1 MKKVILVIFD
11 GFGVREENKG
21 NAISNAEMPNY
32 NYLLKN
38 YPHSLLQA
46 SSRYVGLPDGQMG
59 NSEVGHLSIGAGRLV
74 KQNYMQIEDMFKN
87 KELIDN
93 EVYLDMVNYVHDNNK
108 PLHLMALISPGGIH
122 SHLNFILE
130 MIDNL
135 HKDNVKNVYVH
146 AITDG
151 RDTDVHSAETYI
163 KQVEEKLEKYKM
175 GKIVS
180 ICGRYYA
187 MDRDKKWARTKYYSD
202 MITTGKAVKIPDYS
216 TGIKLCYKKDITD
229 EFIPP
234 LIIDNT
240 KLIEDGDALLWFNY
254 RPDRAKQILRVLTD
268 PNFNEYET
276 KRFPNLKTYT
286 IYKIEEAVN
295 SKHLL
300 NHIDVINPMGE
311 YISTLG
317 LTQAR
322 IAETEK
328 YAHVTYF
335 FDGGRELALANCDRF
350 LIPSPK
356 VATYDLKPEM
366 SSHSITRQAI
376 KCLNENYDFI
386 LVNFANPDMVGHTG
400 NYEATIKA
408 LEAID
413 SCLGTILEYA
423 NENFYTLCLM
433 ADHGNADMMIDEN
446 GKPVTTHTTNPVP
459 FIMTNKKLK
468 LKDGAITSVAPT
480 LLKYMDIKIPKE
492 MENSEILIEN

>member
-11 GFGVREENKG
+11 GFGMRDEKLG
-21 NAISNAEMPNY
+21 NAVLNADMPNF
-32 NYLLKN
+32 NYLLN
-38 YPHSLLQA
+38 NNPHSLLQA
-46 SSRYVGLPDGQMG
+46 SGKYVGLPEGQMG
-59 NSEVGHLSIGAGRLV
+59 NSEIGHLSIGAGRLV
-74 KQNYMQIEDMFKN
+74 KQNYMQIEDMFNN

-93 EVYLDMVNYVHDNNK
+93 EAYLDMVNYVHENNK

-122 SHLNFILE
+122 SHLKFILE

-135 HKDNVKNVYVH
+135 HKDNVNNVYVH

-151 RDTDVHSAETYI
+151 RDTDIHSAYSYI
-163 KQVEEKLEKYKM
+163 EQVSEKLEKYKM
-175 GKIVS
+175 GKVVS

-202 MITTGKAVKIPDYS
+202 MITEGKAIKIPNAKV
-216 TGIKLCYKKDITD
+216 GIDLCYKKDITD

-234 LIIDNT
+234 LLIDSEKT
-240 KLIEDGDALLWFNY
+240 IKDGDALLWFNY

-268 PNFNEYET
+268 PDFKEYET
-276 KRFPNLKTYT
+276 KKYPNLKTYT
-286 IYKIEEAVN
+286 IYKIDEAIN

-300 NHIDVINPMGE
+300 NHIDVINPLGE

-317 LTQAR
+317 LSQAR

-335 FDGGRELALANCDRF
+335 FDGGRELSLSNCDRF

-366 SSHSITRQAI
+366 SSLEVTRQVI
-376 KCLNENYDFI
+376 KCLNDNYDFI
-386 LVNFANPDMVGHTG
+386 LVNFANSDMVGHTG

-413 SCLGTILEYA
+413 SCLGTIVEYA
-423 NENFYTLCLM
+423 NENFYTLFLT
-433 ADHGNADMMIDEN
+433 ADHGNSDIMFDEN
-446 GKPVTTHTTNPVP
+446 NNIVTTHTTNPVP
-459 FIMTNKKLK
+459 FIVTDKKLK
-468 LKDGAITSVAPT
+468 LKDGSITSIAPT
-480 LLKYMDIKIPKE
+480 ILKYMDIKIPKE
-492 MENSEILIEN
+492 MENSEILFEN

>member
-11 GFGVREENKG
+11 GFGMREEKNG
-21 NAISNAEMPNY
+21 NAVLNADMPNF
-32 NYLLKN
+32 NYLLNN

-46 SSRYVGLPDGQMG
+46 SGKYVGLPEGQMG
-59 NSEVGHLSIGAGRLV
+59 NSEIGHLSIGAGRLI

-93 EVYLDMVNYVHDNNK
+93 ETYLDMINYVHENDK

-122 SHLNFILE
+122 SHLKFILE

-135 HKDNVKNVYVH
+135 HKDNVNVH

-151 RDTDVHSAETYI
+151 RDTDVHSSEEYL

-180 ICGRYYA
+180 ISGRYYA
-187 MDRDKKWARTKYYSD
+187 MDRDKKWNRTKYYSD
-202 MITTGKAVKIPDYS
+202 MITLGKAVKIPDFS
-216 TGIKLCYKKDITD
+216 TGIKICYKKEITD

-234 LIIDNT
+234 LLIDETKII
-240 KLIEDGDALLWFNY
+240 KDGDALLWFNY

-276 KRFPNLKTYT
+276 KKLPNLKTYT
-286 IYKIEEAVN
+286 IYKIDEAIN
-295 SKHLL
+295 SKYLL

-317 LTQAR
+317 LSQAR

-335 FDGGRELALANCDRF
+335 FDGGRDIVLNNCDRF

-366 SSHSITRQAI
+366 SSHSVTRQVI

-386 LVNFANPDMVGHTG
+386 LVNFANSDMVGHTG

-408 LEAID
+408 LESID

-423 NENFYTLCLM
+423 NENFYTLCLT
-433 ADHGNADMMIDEN
+433 ADHGNADLMFDEN
-446 GKPVTTHTTNPVP
+446 NKIITTHSTYPVP
-459 FIMTNKKLK
+459 FIITDKKLK
-468 LKDGAITSVAPT
+468 LKDGAITSIAPT
-480 LLKYMDIKIPKE
+480 LLKYMDE
-492 MENSEILIEN
+492 V